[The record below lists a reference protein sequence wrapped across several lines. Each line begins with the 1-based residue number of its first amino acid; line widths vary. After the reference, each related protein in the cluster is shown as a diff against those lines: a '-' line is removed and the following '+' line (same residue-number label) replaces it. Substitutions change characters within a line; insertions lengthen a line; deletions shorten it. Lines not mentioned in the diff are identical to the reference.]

1 MGKKIKIEIGY
12 VFYLYSRIFNYL
24 ITLDL
29 SGIRMIRIIN

>member
-12 VFYLYSRIFNYL
+12 AFYLYFRIFNYL

-29 SGIRMIRIIN
+29 GGIGG